1 MVFLEV
7 VCCPKTAG
15 ATNNNAKPQTMA
27 NAVNGRSFLISLE
40 FIFEFASSLA
50 YGVCNG

>member
-1 MVFLEV
+1 MVFLED

-15 ATNNNAKPQTMA
+15 AANNNAKPQTMT
-27 NAVNGRSFLISLE
+27 NGRSFLISLE

-50 YGVCNG
+50 DGVCNG